1 MKNCNIKMIKINQNY
16 INSIFKILTFF
27 TLGFYL
33 YNSFIQAKYEILFI
47 DERLLID
54 DIYNFWLIDDTFNR
68 FAKSEDSFLKSILI
82 IGTELAY
89 GGDLRYGRLWSNFF
103 TLTIGYFSLIND
115 SFLIIASRLLNTL
128 IYFYA
133 NFLIVK
139 YMVDKKYFWI
149 CLFSIYS
156 LPGVELLHRITKPET
171 MSLLFLAF
179 AFLFTVKEKLY
190 KAIFCL
196 ATSTFIKINF
206 IFIFICFLLYFL
218 NLELLNR
225 LRFIVKSSLIT
236 FFALIIV
243 NPILIIPPVK
253 VGSIEFPNFYK
264 IYFGWLSS
272 QSQSGN
278 NIQFNLD
285 VFSQWRET
293 ISNFYLHSNNF
304 DFILLL
310 ITTSFIFLIFNVVK
324 SKNPMFYVLLC
335 STASYFLFYLFLIE
349 RQYIW
354 YLTLPLTLYLLLWFG
369 LIAKT
374 KHSMVRKS
382 VLSIII
388 VFSLFG
394 SVSNI
399 SNLIEQKKFNA
410 NSRYGY
416 VGIESVEDVVSQI
429 NNVHSII
436 KTLYIQNDHLTTN
449 VIYWHPDL
457 FIPRNKVTYD
467 SFYYVRE
474 YWGSKDSPLSA
485 LENADM
491 FVTYS
496 DYGVG
501 IGYKVFQIENLYIYL
516 KN

>member
-1 MKNCNIKMIKINQNY
+1 MIKINQNY
-16 INSIFKILTFF
+16 INSIFKILTFII
-27 TLGFYL
+27 LGFYT

-54 DIYNFWLIDDTFNR
+54 DIYNFWLVDDIFNR
-68 FAKSEDSFLKSILI
+68 FTNLEDSFLKSILI
-82 IGTELAY
+82 ISTELAY

-103 TLTIGYFSLIND
+103 TLAIGYFSLVND

-139 YMVDKKYFWI
+139 YLVDKKYFWI

-179 AFLFTVKEKLY
+179 AFLFTVKEKSY

-196 ATSTFIKINF
+196 ATATFIKINF
-206 IFIFICFLLYFL
+206 IFIFICFLFYFL
-218 NLELLNR
+218 NLESLNR

-236 FFALIIV
+236 LFALIVV

-253 VGSIEFPNFYK
+253 IGSIEFPNFYK

-272 QSQSGN
+272 ESQSGN
-278 NIQFNLD
+278 NIQFNLNT
-285 VFSQWRET
+285 FSQWKET
-293 ISNFYLHSNNF
+293 ISNFYLRSNNF
-304 DFILLL
+304 DFILVL
-310 ITTSFIFLIFNVVK
+310 ITISFIFLIFNILK
-324 SKNPMFYVLLC
+324 NKNPIFYVLLC
-335 STASYFLFYLFLIE
+335 SAVSYFLFYLFLIE
-349 RQYIW
+349 RQFIW
-354 YLTLPLTLYLLLWFG
+354 YLTLPFTLYLLMWFEV
-369 LIAKT
+369 IAKT
-374 KHSMVRKS
+374 KHFLVRGS
-382 VLSIII
+382 ILSFIII
-388 VFSLFG
+388 LSLFG
-394 SVSNI
+394 SVSNF
-399 SNLIEQKKFNA
+399 SNSIEQKKFAA

-416 VGIESVEDVVSQI
+416 VGIESVNDAVSQI
-429 NNVHSII
+429 SRVHSTIETI
-436 KTLYIQNDHLTTN
+436 YIQNDHLTTN
-449 VIYWHPDL
+449 IIYWHPDL

-485 LENADM
+485 LDNADM
-491 FVTYS
+491 FVTYTNYGEGV
-496 DYGVG
+496 DYEV
-501 IGYKVFQIENLYIYL
+501 YQIENLYIYF
-516 KN
+516 KKYKY